1 MGKVNWESIGN
12 TVGAVCEVAACGLI
26 WLVACKYID
35 SAAETY
41 VAESVGYDDAV
52 SAIMDSGMFSND
64 KAGAVTA
71 LKKYASDEYYKAVIS
86 IAESGMF
93 SDEKLNTIRNISE

>member
-1 MGKVNWESIGN
+1 MRKINWESIGN
-12 TVGAVCEVAACGLI
+12 TVGTVCEIATYGIMLVVSYKLVEEAA
-26 WLVACKYID
+26 KP
-35 SAAETY
+35 Y

-71 LKKYASDEYYKAVIS
+71 LKKYASKEYYKSVIS
-86 IAESGMF
+86 IVESGMF
-93 SDEKLNTIRNISE
+93 SNEKLDTIRNISE